1 MTQAT
6 RKIIGNAET
15 RARAAIRN
23 EPSQSLD
30 AGCAASAAAAAT
42 AAIAAAAVSPSQ
54 KA

>member
-15 RARAAIRN
+15 WSRAAIRN
-23 EPSQSLD
+23 ESWRSLD
-30 AGCAASAAAAAT
+30 TGSAAT